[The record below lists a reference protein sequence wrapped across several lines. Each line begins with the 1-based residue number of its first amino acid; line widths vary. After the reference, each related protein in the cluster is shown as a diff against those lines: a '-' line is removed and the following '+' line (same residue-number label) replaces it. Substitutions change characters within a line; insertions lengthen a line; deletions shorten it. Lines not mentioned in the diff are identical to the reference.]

1 MDVVIVAFH
10 AHDRL
15 RRCLESLRDQPGSQR
30 LNVVVV
36 DNGGDAATAALVRE
50 VLRDAATIEP
60 HANLGFGRA
69 SNLGIRRGHDEHVL
83 LFNPDVELAAGTLD
97 RLVAVL
103 AEHPDVGMVGPEL
116 VREDGSLDHAGR
128 RSFPTVLG
136 ALGHFAGVGRTLR
149 GGPLAQYRATNVVSG
164 PVDAVNGAFMLCR
177 RVALE
182 AVGLFDEGY
191 WMYMEDLDLCYRLRQ
206 AGWLTWYEPSV
217 QALHVKHG
225 TSGSVRSP
233 RLVWAFHYG
242 MFRFYRSHYAP
253 QRSPAMNWLVYAG
266 IAARA
271 AGTLAA
277 SVMTRGVLQ
286 RSNRPKRGY
295 SGAL

>member
-10 AHDRL
+10 AHDSL
-15 RRCLESLRDQPGSQR
+15 RRCLESLRDRPGAQR

-36 DNGGDAATAALVRE
+36 DNGDDKETAGLVRA
-50 VLRDAATIEP
+50 VLPDAVTMEP
-60 HANLGFGRA
+60 HANVGFGRA
-69 SNLGIRRGHDEHVL
+69 SNLGIRRTRDEYVL
-83 LFNPDVELAAGTLD
+83 LLNPDCELADGTLD

-103 AEHPDVGMVGPEL
+103 EEHPEVGMIGPEL

-136 ALGHFAGVGRTLR
+136 ALGHFTGVGRKVS
-149 GGPLAQYRATNVVSG
+149 GGPLAQYRATDVVSG

-182 AVGLFDEGY
+182 EVGLFDEDY
-191 WMYMEDLDLCYRLRQ
+191 WMYMEDLDLCYRLRE
-206 AGWLTWYEPSV
+206 AGWLTWYEPSA
-217 QALHVKHG
+217 QALHIKHG

-233 RLVWAFHYG
+233 KLVYAFHYG

-253 QRSPAMNWLVYAG
+253 KRGFAMNWLVYAG
-266 IAARA
+266 IATRA
-271 AGTLAA
+271 AGTLVA
-277 SVMTRGVLQ
+277 SVMKRAVRQ
-286 RSNRPKRGY
+286 RPRRKERGY
-295 SGAL
+295 SERP

>member
-1 MDVVIVAFH
+1 VDVVVVAFH

-15 RRCLESLRDQPGSQR
+15 RRCLESARDHPGAQR
-30 LNVVVV
+30 LTVVVV
-36 DNGGDAATAALVRE
+36 DNGGDATTAALVRE
-50 VLRDAATIEP
+50 VLPDAVTLEP

-69 SNLGIRRGHDEHVL
+69 SNLGIRRGHDELVL
-83 LFNPDVELAAGTLD
+83 LLNPDCELAGETLN

-103 AEHPDVGMVGPEL
+103 EEYPDVGMVGPEL

-136 ALGHFAGVGRTLR
+136 ALGHFAGVGRRLR
-149 GGPLAQYRATNVVSG
+149 GGPLAQYRATDVVSG

-182 AVGLFDEGY
+182 EVGLFDEGY

-206 AGWLTWYEPSV
+206 AGWLTWYEPSA
-217 QALHVKHG
+217 QATHVKHG

-233 RLVWAFHYG
+233 KLVWAFHYG

-253 QRSPAMNWLVYAG
+253 QRSHATNGLVYAG
-266 IAARA
+266 IATKT
-271 AGTLAA
+271 AGTLAVSLISRA
-277 SVMTRGVLQ
+277 VSA
-286 RSNRPKRGY
+286 RSGHPKPGY
-295 SGAL
+295 SEPL

>member
-1 MDVVIVAFH
+1 MDVVIVAYH

-15 RRCLESLRDQPGSQR
+15 RRCLESLRDEPGSQR

-36 DNGGDAATAALVRE
+36 DNGEDANTAAVVQE
-50 VLRDAATIEP
+50 VLPGAVTIEP
-60 HANLGFGRA
+60 GANIGFGRA
-69 SNLGIRRGHDEHVL
+69 SNLGIRRTNDEYVL
-83 LFNPDVELAAGTLD
+83 LLNPDCEVAAGTLD
-97 RLVAVL
+97 RLVEVL
-103 AEHPDVGMVGPEL
+103 EQHPHVGMIGPEL

-128 RSFPTVLG
+128 RAFPTVLG
-136 ALGHFAGVGRTLR
+136 ALGHFTGVGRKVS
-149 GGPLAQYRATNVVSG
+149 GGRLAQYRATDVVSG

-177 RVALE
+177 RAALE
-182 AVGLFDEGY
+182 EIGLFDEGY

-233 RLVWAFHYG
+233 KLIYAFHYG

-253 QRSPAMNWLVYAG
+253 QRNAATNSVVYAG
-266 IAARA
+266 IAVKASGSLARSA
-271 AGTLAA
+271 ISRAVSA
-277 SVMTRGVLQ
+277 
-286 RSNRPKRGY
+286 RSSRSKPGY
-295 SGAL
+295 SEPL

>member
-1 MDVVIVAFH
+1 VDVVIVAFH

-15 RRCLESLRDQPGSQR
+15 RRCLESLRDHPGGQR
-30 LNVVVV
+30 LNIVVV
-36 DNGGDAATAALVRE
+36 DNGDDAATAALVRE
-50 VLRDAATIEP
+50 VLPGTETVEP

-69 SNLGIRRGHDEHVL
+69 SNLGIRRGHDEYVL
-83 LFNPDVELAAGTLD
+83 LFNPDVELGAGTLD
-97 RLVAVL
+97 RLVEVL

-128 RSFPTVLG
+128 RSFPTVFG
-136 ALGHFAGVGRTLR
+136 ALGHFAGVGRALS
-149 GGPLAQYRATNVVSG
+149 GGPLAQYRATEVVSG

-182 AVGLFDEGY
+182 EVGLFDEGY

-225 TSGSVRSP
+225 TSGAVRSP

-253 QRSPAMNWLVYAG
+253 QRNPAMNWLVYAG
-266 IAARA
+266 IATRA

-277 SVMTRGVLQ
+277 SVTTRAVRRGSNWQ
-286 RSNRPKRGY
+286 RRGY
-295 SGAL
+295 SEPL

>member
-1 MDVVIVAFH
+1 VDVVVVAYH

-15 RRCLESLRDQPGSQR
+15 RRCLKSLRDEPGAQQ

-36 DNGGDAATAALVRE
+36 DNGEDADTAALVRGI
-50 VLRDAATIEP
+50 LPGAAAIEP

-69 SNLGIRRGHDEHVL
+69 SNLGIRRGDDEHVL
-83 LFNPDVELAAGTLD
+83 LLNPDCELAAGTLD
-97 RLVAVL
+97 RLVEVL
-103 AEHPDVGMVGPEL
+103 AQRPQVGMIGPEL

-136 ALGHFAGVGRTLR
+136 ALGHFSGVGRKMPS
-149 GGPLAQYRATNVVSG
+149 GPLAQYRAPEVVSG

-177 RVALE
+177 RAALE
-182 AVGLFDEGY
+182 EVGLFDEGY

-206 AGWLTWYEPSV
+206 AGWLTWYEPSAR
-217 QALHVKHG
+217 ALHVKHG

-233 RLVWAFHYG
+233 KLVWAFHYG

-253 QRSPAMNWLVYAG
+253 QRSGAMNGLVYAG
-266 IAARA
+266 I
-271 AGTLAA
+271 GVKTTGSLAA
-277 SVMTRGVLQ
+277 SLISRAVSA
-286 RSNRPKRGY
+286 RSNSPKPGY
-295 SGAL
+295 SEPL

>member
-1 MDVVIVAFH
+1 VDVVIVAFH

-15 RRCLESLRDQPGSQR
+15 RRCLQSVREHAGGQH

-36 DNGGDAATAALVRE
+36 DNGDDAGTDQLVRE
-50 VLRDAATIEP
+50 VLPDAVTIEP

-69 SNLGIRRGHDEHVL
+69 SNLGIRRGQDEHVL
-83 LFNPDVELAAGTLD
+83 LLNPDCELAAGTLD

-103 AEHPDVGMVGPEL
+103 EEHPAVGMIGPEL

-136 ALGHFAGVGRTLR
+136 ALGHFTGVGRKVSS
-149 GGPLAQYRATNVVSG
+149 GPLAQYRATDVVSG

-182 AVGLFDEGY
+182 EVGLFDEGY

-206 AGWLTWYEPSV
+206 AGWLTWYEPSA
-217 QALHVKHG
+217 QTLHVKHG

-253 QRSPAMNWLVYAG
+253 QRRAATNSLVYAG
-266 IAARA
+266 IAVKAS
-271 AGTLAA
+271 GTLAA
-277 SVMTRGVLQ
+277 SVVSRAVSA
-286 RSNRPKRGY
+286 RSNRPKPGY
-295 SGAL
+295 SGPL